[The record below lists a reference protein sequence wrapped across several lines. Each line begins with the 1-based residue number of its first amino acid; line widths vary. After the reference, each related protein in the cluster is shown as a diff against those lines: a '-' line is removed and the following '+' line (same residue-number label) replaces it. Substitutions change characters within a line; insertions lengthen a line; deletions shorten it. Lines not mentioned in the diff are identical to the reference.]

1 MSDKGRWLLF
11 LLTLLAAAASQWLLY
26 KAGNP
31 NAVWL
36 YDMIS
41 WWVK

>member
-11 LLTLLAAAASQWLLY
+11 LFTVLVAVASQWLLY

-41 WWVK
+41 WWTK